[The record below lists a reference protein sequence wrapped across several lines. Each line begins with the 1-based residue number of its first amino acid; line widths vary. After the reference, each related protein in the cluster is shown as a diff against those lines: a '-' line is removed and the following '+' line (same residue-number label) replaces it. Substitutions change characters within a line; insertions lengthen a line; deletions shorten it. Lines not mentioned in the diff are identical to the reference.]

1 MSYGQAIRRDM
12 GIGVDLSEKIGAEA
26 DKEIA
31 ALKADIVALK
41 VCLARVTPLDDA
53 DSEVLTLRK
62 EVEQLKSSNQFWQN
76 RIANLEAD
84 LARRDRFAVHVSGTE
99 L

>member
-1 MSYGQAIRRDM
+1 MSYARAIRRGM
-12 GIGVDLSEKIGAEA
+12 GIGVDLGEKIGAEA

-41 VCLARVTPLDDA
+41 VCLARVTPLDDF

-62 EVEQLKSSNQFWQN
+62 DFELLKSSIQFWQN
-76 RIANLEAD
+76 RVAYLEAE
-84 LARRDRFAVHVSGTE
+84 LARPDRLAVYVAGTE
-99 L
+99 P